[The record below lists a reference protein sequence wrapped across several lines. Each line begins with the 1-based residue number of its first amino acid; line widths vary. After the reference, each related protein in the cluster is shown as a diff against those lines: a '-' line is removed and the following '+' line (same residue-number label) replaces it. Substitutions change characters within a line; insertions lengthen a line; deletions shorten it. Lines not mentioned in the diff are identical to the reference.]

1 MDKDNKELLEATV
14 KGLQD
19 KIDSLN
25 MELKDKQKELADVNK
40 PKLNQ
45 STMDIIYDCINDGL
59 HDFDFSDTDNYDFEP
74 ELDYDRRVSI
84 QSIEFNNIDD
94 VLDELYR
101 LYDEAINKGYDLGE
115 ALYMQIA
122 FFADPNLL
130 IDIGSQNR
138 IKEYQFCK
146 RFSCPP
152 YKDMQSTPANL
163 IDEFMII
170 DQEFHNCEEKQQKK
184 VKE

>member
-1 MDKDNKELLEATV
+1 
-14 KGLQD
+14 
-19 KIDSLN
+19 
-25 MELKDKQKELADVNK
+25 MEFPYVALC
-40 PKLNQ
+40 P
-45 STMDIIYDCINDGL
+45 
-59 HDFDFSDTDNYDFEP
+59 SDRT
-74 ELDYDRRVSI
+74 RR
-84 QSIEFNNIDD
+84 EFASIDD
-94 VLDELYR
+94 VYGEVLR